1 MVSGPVSDLLNESN
15 MTESSQEE
23 TFEQENTLE
32 NEEGKTLEIYRFLD
46 DGVKMVSV
54 NGYKLPLETLLEMV
68 GVDASQQERVLLNE
82 TDYTVADE
90 DNTCQIAIFI
100 LFMISISGSAL
111 CFFLAIV
118 RTYHP
123 NSL

>member
-1 MVSGPVSDLLNESN
+1 MVSSPVSDLLNESKV
-15 MTESSQEE
+15 TESSQEE

-32 NEEGKTLEIYRFLD
+32 NEEGNTLEIYRFLD

-54 NGYKLPLETLLEMV
+54 NGYKLPLGTLLEMV
-68 GVDASQQERVLLNE
+68 GFDERVLLNE

-90 DNTCQIAIFI
+90 DDTCQIAIFI

-111 CFFLAIV
+111 CFFFAIV

>member
-1 MVSGPVSDLLNESN
+1 MVSSPVADLLNESN
-15 MTESSQEE
+15 VTESSQEE

-54 NGYKLPLETLLEMV
+54 NGYKLPLGTLLEMV
-68 GVDASQQERVLLNE
+68 GVDASQQERVLLEPN
-82 TDYTVADE
+82 E
-90 DNTCQIAIFI
+90 DNTCQIVIFI
-100 LFMISISGSAL
+100 LFIMAISGSAL

-118 RTYHP
+118 KTYHP